1 MNIIE
6 QIQQDFGSVYID
18 NAPDIEDAVQ
28 NSDPK
33 YGGRRT
39 HCRSGLYA
47 FTKIRKARHVLEIG
61 SWLYQGASA
70 IARAM
75 DDLYG
80 EEGEGFVDSIDII
93 DNLKVNNLSLD
104 LNKRI
109 RRHFWY
115 PHHTDYDSW
124 KYNINIQVEK
134 PEFRDLT
141 NDQIFEKNL
150 SYLKSIA
157 PKEGYDLIMID
168 SDHSYEGAMFDWLYS
183 MEVSN
188 NETLIIV
195 DDLYDDRHVRVKKF
209 FDELK
214 TTKWDFKEWNDDFIK
229 PLQST
234 GVTLKY

>member
-6 QIQQDFGSVYID
+6 QIKQDFGSIYID
-18 NAPDIEDAVQ
+18 NAPDLEGTVQ
-28 NSDPK
+28 NSNSL
-33 YGGRRT
+33 YNGRRT

-47 FTKIRKARHVLEIG
+47 FTKIRKAKYVLEIG

-80 EEGEGFVDSIDII
+80 VGGDGIVDSIDII
-93 DNLKVNNLSLD
+93 DNLKANNLSAS

-109 RRHFWY
+109 QRHYWL
-115 PHHTDYDSW
+115 PHHTDYDIW
-124 KYNINIQVEK
+124 KYNKQIEK
-134 PEFRDLT
+134 PEFREMT

-157 PKEGYDLIMID
+157 PKDGYDIIMID
-168 SDHSYEGAMFDWLYS
+168 SDHSYEGAKFDWLYA

-188 NETLIIV
+188 NDTLIIV
-195 DDLYDDRHVRVKKF
+195 DDLYDDRHIRVKKF

-214 TTKWDFKEWNDDFIK
+214 TIKWDFKEWNDDISK

-234 GVTLKY
+234 GITLKH